1 MYRKKLWKPVIA
13 GTLALAMAFTPVGTT
28 GAVYAAEETEVTTE
42 ADTEAEAS
50 TEGADTEAEAS
61 TEGVG
66 TEAEA
71 STEETDTEAVATT
84 EEATEEAGTED
95 KDARIHVLLEA
106 EDTEADE
113 NTEMIA
119 EEAVTATGDIKLD
132 AAHFPDANFQK
143 YLSENVDT
151 NKDGS
156 LSTAERDAVTE
167 INVQNARIKSLNG
180 IQYFTQLV
188 MLRCYNNQL
197 TKLDVSKNTQLKYL
211 GCYNNQLTELDVSK
225 NIQLAVVV
233 CWNNQLTKLD
243 VSKNAKLMSLHC
255 DNNQLKSLDV
265 SKNAKL
271 MSLHCD
277 NNQLTK
283 LDVSKNAQLE
293 ILYCDNNQLTKLDVS
308 KNAQLE
314 ILYCDNNQL
323 TNMDVSKN
331 VQLEILHCGNNQLTN
346 MDISKNTKLQT
357 FECMDNEYEAT
368 LNSKNQLDV
377 STLPGFQT
385 SKVSN
390 VKGGKLSGKLL
401 TFNSGSKKVTYTY
414 NCGNNKTATFT
425 IVAKRMVRKLTLNK
439 TKATLNPVDTL
450 TLKATVTPSNAT
462 NKAVTWKSSNTKVA
476 TVSSS
481 GKVTAKAAGTAT
493 ITCTAKDGSGKSA
506 TCKITVRKYTNTE
519 AFVARIYTKA
529 LGRNPEAAGL
539 KYWTGEINAKRRTPV
554 QVAEEF
560 FFAPEFTNKKLNNT
574 EYVKV
579 LYRTFMGREYDQG
592 GLNYW
597 VGRLNKGESRKV
609 ILESFAGCQEF
620 KNIVKSFGL

>member
-1 MYRKKLWKPVIA
+1 MHRKKLWKPVIA

-61 TEGVG
+61 TE
-66 TEAEA
+66 
-71 STEETDTEAVATT
+71 ETDTEAVATT

-95 KDARIHVLLEA
+95 KDARIHVLLEE

-132 AAHFPDANFQK
+132 VTHFPDANFQK

-156 LSTAERDAVTE
+156 LSEAERDAVTE

-211 GCYNNQLTELDVSK
+211 WCYNNQLTELDVSK

-243 VSKNAKLMSLHC
+243 VSKNMQMTILYC
-255 DNNQLKSLDV
+255 YNNQLKSLDV

-293 ILYCDNNQLTKLDVS
+293 ILYCDNNQLT
-308 KNAQLE
+308 
-314 ILYCDNNQL
+314 
-323 TNMDVSKN
+323 NMDVSKN
-331 VQLEILHCGNNQLTN
+331 VQLEILHCGNNRLTN

-357 FECMDNEYEAT
+357 FKCMDNEYEAT

-385 SKVSN
+385 LKVSN

-401 TFNSGSKKVTYTY
+401 TFNSGSTKVTYTY

-425 IVAKRMVRKLTLNK
+425 IVVAKRMVTKLTLNK

-506 TCKITVRKYTNTE
+506 ICKITVRKYTNTE

>member
-50 TEGADTEAEAS
+50 TEEAD
-61 TEGVG
+61 

-84 EEATEEAGTED
+84 EEATEEASTED
-95 KDARIHVLLEA
+95 KDARIHVLLEE

-156 LSTAERDAVTE
+156 LSAAERDAVTE

-211 GCYNNQLTELDVSK
+211 WCYNNQLTELDVSK
-225 NIQLAVVV
+225 NIQLTAVV

-243 VSKNAKLMSLHC
+243 VSKNAKLTSLWC
-255 DNNQLKSLDV
+255 DSNQLTRLDV
-265 SKNAKL
+265 SKNTKL
-271 MSLHCD
+271 QSLHCD

-293 ILYCDNNQLTKLDVS
+293 ILYC
-308 KNAQLE
+308 
-314 ILYCDNNQL
+314 
-323 TNMDVSKN
+323 
-331 VQLEILHCGNNQLTN
+331 GNNQLTN
-346 MDISKNTKLQT
+346 LDVSKNTKLQT
-357 FECMDNEYEAT
+357 FKCMDNEYGAT

-390 VKGGKLSGKLL
+390 VKGGKLSGKML

-425 IVAKRMVRKLTLNK
+425 IIKAEKAVAKITLNK
-439 TKATLNPVDTL
+439 TSATLSPVDTL
-450 TLKATVTPSNAT
+450 TLKATVTPSDAT

-481 GKVTAKAAGTAT
+481 GKVTAKATGTTT

-519 AFVARIYTKA
+519 SFVARIYTKA

-560 FFAPEFTNKKLNNT
+560 FFTPEFTNKKLNNT

>member
-50 TEGADTEAEAS
+50 TEEA
-61 TEGVG
+61 
-66 TEAEA
+66 
-71 STEETDTEAVATT
+71 DTEAVATT

-95 KDARIHVLLEA
+95 KDARIHVLLEE

-113 NTEMIA
+113 NTVMIA
-119 EEAVTATGDIKLD
+119 EGAVTATGDIRLD

-156 LSTAERDAVTE
+156 LSAAERDAVTE
-167 INVQNARIKSLNG
+167 LNVQNARIKSLNG

-188 MLRCYNNQL
+188 TLRCYNNQL

-211 GCYNNQLTELDVSK
+211 WCYNNQLTELDVSK
-225 NIQLAVVV
+225 NIQLTAVV

-243 VSKNAKLMSLHC
+243 VSKNAKLTSLWC
-255 DNNQLKSLDV
+255 DSNQLTRLDV
-265 SKNAKL
+265 SKNTKL
-271 MSLHCD
+271 QSLHCD

-293 ILYCDNNQLTKLDVS
+293 ILYC
-308 KNAQLE
+308 
-314 ILYCDNNQL
+314 
-323 TNMDVSKN
+323 
-331 VQLEILHCGNNQLTN
+331 GNNQLTN
-346 MDISKNTKLQT
+346 LDVSKNTKLQT
-357 FECMDNEYEAT
+357 FKCMDNEYGAT

-390 VKGGKLSGKLL
+390 VKGGKLSGKML

-425 IVAKRMVRKLTLNK
+425 IIKAEKAVAKITLNK
-439 TKATLNPVDTL
+439 TSATLSPVDTL
-450 TLKATVTPSNAT
+450 TLKATVTPSDAT

-481 GKVTAKAAGTAT
+481 GKVTAKATGTTT

-519 AFVARIYTKA
+519 SFVARIYTKA

-560 FFAPEFTNKKLNNT
+560 FFTPEFTNKKLNNT

-620 KNIVKSFGL
+620 KNIVKGFGL

>member
-61 TEGVG
+61 TE
-66 TEAEA
+66 
-71 STEETDTEAVATT
+71 ETDTEAVATT

-95 KDARIHVLLEA
+95 KDARIHVLLEE

-156 LSTAERDAVTE
+156 LSESERDAVTE
-167 INVQNARIKSLNG
+167 LNVQNARIKSLNG

-197 TKLDVSKNTQLKYL
+197 TKLDVSKNIQLKYL
-211 GCYNNQLTELDVSK
+211 GCYSNQLTELDVSK

-271 MSLHCD
+271 MSLH
-277 NNQLTK
+277 
-283 LDVSKNAQLE
+283 
-293 ILYCDNNQLTKLDVS
+293 CDNNQLTKLDVS

-401 TFNSGSKKVTYTY
+401 TFNSDSTKVTYTY

-425 IVAKRMVRKLTLNK
+425 IVAKRMVTKLTLNK

>member
-28 GAVYAAEETEVTTE
+28 GAVYAAEEIEVTTE

-50 TEGADTEAEAS
+50 TEGA
-61 TEGVG
+61 G

-84 EEATEEAGTED
+84 EETTEEAGTED
-95 KDARIHVLLEA
+95 KDARIHVLLEE

-156 LSTAERDAVTE
+156 LSAAERDAVTE

-188 MLRCYNNQL
+188 TLRCYNNQL

-211 GCYNNQLTELDVSK
+211 WCYNNQLTELDVSK
-225 NIQLAVVV
+225 NIQLTAVV

-243 VSKNAKLMSLHC
+243 VSKNAKLTSLWC
-255 DNNQLKSLDV
+255 DSNQLTRLDV
-265 SKNAKL
+265 SKNTKL
-271 MSLHCD
+271 QSLHCD

-293 ILYCDNNQLTKLDVS
+293 ILYC
-308 KNAQLE
+308 
-314 ILYCDNNQL
+314 
-323 TNMDVSKN
+323 
-331 VQLEILHCGNNQLTN
+331 GNNQLTN
-346 MDISKNTKLQT
+346 LDVSKNTKLQT
-357 FECMDNEYEAT
+357 FKCMDNEYGAT

-390 VKGGKLSGKLL
+390 VKGGKLSGKML

-425 IVAKRMVRKLTLNK
+425 IIKAEKAVAKITLNK
-439 TKATLNPVDTL
+439 TSATLSPVDTL
-450 TLKATVTPSNAT
+450 TLKATVTPSDAT

-481 GKVTAKAAGTAT
+481 GKVTAKATGTTT

-519 AFVARIYTKA
+519 SFVARIYTKA

-560 FFAPEFTNKKLNNT
+560 FFTPEFTNKKLNNT

>member
-42 ADTEAEAS
+42 AEAS
-50 TEGADTEAEAS
+50 TEGA
-61 TEGVG
+61 G

-95 KDARIHVLLEA
+95 KDARIHVLLE
-106 EDTEADE
+106 EKDTEADE

-156 LSTAERDAVTE
+156 LSAAERDAVTE

-211 GCYNNQLTELDVSK
+211 WCYNNQLTELDVSK
-225 NIQLAVVV
+225 NIQLAAVV

-243 VSKNAKLMSLHC
+243 VSKNMQMTILYC
-255 DNNQLKSLDV
+255 YNNQLKSLDV

-283 LDVSKNAQLE
+283 L
-293 ILYCDNNQLTKLDVS
+293 
-308 KNAQLE
+308 
-314 ILYCDNNQL
+314 
-323 TNMDVSKN
+323 DVSKN

-357 FECMDNEYEAT
+357 FECMDNEYGAT

-385 SKVSN
+385 SRVSN
-390 VKGGKLSGKLL
+390 VKGGKLSGKML
-401 TFNSGSKKVTYTY
+401 TFNSGSNKVTYTY

-425 IVAKRMVRKLTLNK
+425 IIKAEKAVAKITLNK
-439 TKATLNPVDTL
+439 TSATLSPVDTL

-481 GKVTAKAAGTAT
+481 GKVTAKAAGTTT

-506 TCKITVRKYTNTE
+506 ACKITVRKYTNTE

>member
-42 ADTEAEAS
+42 ADAEAEAS
-50 TEGADTEAEAS
+50 TEGAD
-61 TEGVG
+61 

-197 TKLDVSKNTQLKYL
+197 TKLDVSKNIQLKYL
-211 GCYNNQLTELDVSK
+211 GCYSNQLTELDVSK

-271 MSLHCD
+271 MSLH
-277 NNQLTK
+277 
-283 LDVSKNAQLE
+283 
-293 ILYCDNNQLTKLDVS
+293 CDNNQLTKLDVS

-401 TFNSGSKKVTYTY
+401 TFNSGSKKVTYIY

>member
-50 TEGADTEAEAS
+50 TEGAGTEAEAS
-61 TEGVG
+61 TEETD

-71 STEETDTEAVATT
+71 SAEETDTEAVATT

-95 KDARIHVLLEA
+95 KDARIHVLLE
-106 EDTEADE
+106 EKDTEADE

-156 LSTAERDAVTE
+156 LSAAERDAVTE

-197 TKLDVSKNTQLKYL
+197 TKLDVSKNIQLKYL
-211 GCYNNQLTELDVSK
+211 GCYSNQLTELDVSK

-293 ILYCDNNQLTKLDVS
+293 ILYCDNNQLT
-308 KNAQLE
+308 
-314 ILYCDNNQL
+314 
-323 TNMDVSKN
+323 
-331 VQLEILHCGNNQLTN
+331 N

-390 VKGGKLSGKLL
+390 VKGGKLSGKML

>member
-50 TEGADTEAEAS
+50 TEEA
-61 TEGVG
+61 
-66 TEAEA
+66 
-71 STEETDTEAVATT
+71 DTEAVATT

-95 KDARIHVLLEA
+95 KDARIHVLLEE

-113 NTEMIA
+113 NTVMIA
-119 EEAVTATGDIKLD
+119 EEAVTATGDIRLD

-156 LSTAERDAVTE
+156 LSAAERDAVTE
-167 INVQNARIKSLNG
+167 LNVQNARIKSLNG

-188 MLRCYNNQL
+188 TLRCYNNQL

-211 GCYNNQLTELDVSK
+211 WCYNNQLTELDVSK
-225 NIQLAVVV
+225 NIQLTAVV

-243 VSKNAKLMSLHC
+243 VSKNAKLTSLWC
-255 DNNQLKSLDV
+255 DSNQLTRLDV
-265 SKNAKL
+265 SKNTKL
-271 MSLHCD
+271 QSLHCD

-293 ILYCDNNQLTKLDVS
+293 ILYC
-308 KNAQLE
+308 
-314 ILYCDNNQL
+314 
-323 TNMDVSKN
+323 
-331 VQLEILHCGNNQLTN
+331 GNNQLTN
-346 MDISKNTKLQT
+346 LDVSKNTKLQT
-357 FECMDNEYEAT
+357 FECMDNEYGAT

-390 VKGGKLSGKLL
+390 VKGGKLSGKML

-425 IVAKRMVRKLTLNK
+425 IIKAEKAVAKITLNK
-439 TKATLNPVDTL
+439 TSATLSPVDTL
-450 TLKATVTPSNAT
+450 TLKATVTPSDAA

>member
-42 ADTEAEAS
+42 ADAEAEAS
-50 TEGADTEAEAS
+50 TEGAD
-61 TEGVG
+61 

-293 ILYCDNNQLTKLDVS
+293 ILYCDNNQLT
-308 KNAQLE
+308 
-314 ILYCDNNQL
+314 
-323 TNMDVSKN
+323 NMDVSKN

-401 TFNSGSKKVTYTY
+401 TFNSDSTKVTYTY

-425 IVAKRMVRKLTLNK
+425 IVAKRMVTKLTLNK
-439 TKATLNPVDTL
+439 TKATLNPVGTL

>member
-50 TEGADTEAEAS
+50 TEGA
-61 TEGVG
+61 G

-95 KDARIHVLLEA
+95 KDARIHVLLEE
-106 EDTEADE
+106 EDTETDE

-156 LSTAERDAVTE
+156 LSAAERDAVTE

-197 TKLDVSKNTQLKYL
+197 TKLDVSKNIQLKYL
-211 GCYNNQLTELDVSK
+211 GCYSNQLTELDVSK

-271 MSLHCD
+271 MSLH
-277 NNQLTK
+277 
-283 LDVSKNAQLE
+283 
-293 ILYCDNNQLTKLDVS
+293 CDNNQLTKLDVS

-401 TFNSGSKKVTYTY
+401 TFNSDSTKVTYTY

-425 IVAKRMVRKLTLNK
+425 IVAKRMVTKLTLNK
-439 TKATLNPVDTL
+439 TKATLNPVGTL

>member
-50 TEGADTEAEAS
+50 TEGA
-61 TEGVG
+61 G

-95 KDARIHVLLEA
+95 KDARIHVLLEE
-106 EDTEADE
+106 EDTETDE

-119 EEAVTATGDIKLD
+119 EEAVAATGDIKLD

-156 LSTAERDAVTE
+156 LSAAERDAVTE

-197 TKLDVSKNTQLKYL
+197 TKLDVSKNIQLKYL
-211 GCYNNQLTELDVSK
+211 GCYSNQLTELDVSK

-271 MSLHCD
+271 MSLH
-277 NNQLTK
+277 
-283 LDVSKNAQLE
+283 
-293 ILYCDNNQLTKLDVS
+293 CDNNQLTKLDVS

-401 TFNSGSKKVTYTY
+401 TFNSDSTKVTYTY

-425 IVAKRMVRKLTLNK
+425 IVAKRMVTKLTLNK
-439 TKATLNPVDTL
+439 TKATLNPVGTL

>member
-42 ADTEAEAS
+42 AGTEAEAS
-50 TEGADTEAEAS
+50 TEGA
-61 TEGVG
+61 G

-84 EEATEEAGTED
+84 EETTEEAGTED
-95 KDARIHVLLEA
+95 KDARIHVLLEE

-156 LSTAERDAVTE
+156 LSAAERDAVTE

-197 TKLDVSKNTQLKYL
+197 TKLDVSKNIQLKYL
-211 GCYNNQLTELDVSK
+211 GCYSNQLTELDVSK

-271 MSLHCD
+271 MSLH
-277 NNQLTK
+277 
-283 LDVSKNAQLE
+283 
-293 ILYCDNNQLTKLDVS
+293 CDNNQLTKLDVS